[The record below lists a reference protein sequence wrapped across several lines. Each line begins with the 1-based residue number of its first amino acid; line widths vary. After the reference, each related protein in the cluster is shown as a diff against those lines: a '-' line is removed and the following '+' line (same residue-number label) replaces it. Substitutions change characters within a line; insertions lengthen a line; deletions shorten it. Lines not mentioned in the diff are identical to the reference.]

1 MKADLVRADVLR
13 SATAQ
18 RAGLVLAGIG
28 ILAASAWLSV
38 PFYPV
43 PLTMQTLAVL
53 LIGGAMGPVLGV
65 STVAGYL
72 VLGALGA
79 PVFHNG
85 LGGILVIAGPTG
97 GYLVGFLPA
106 VFLMGWAARLRGT
119 ERPGWAARPAGATRP
134 SGRGSGR
141 DSALRRLSVLSAG
154 ALAASA
160 AIYAFGVPWLSF
172 VGGLGLERAL
182 AVGLVPFILGDLL
195 KAAVAVGAV
204 YLGGRALSRRGSLLF

>member
-1 MKADLVRADVLR
+1 MKVDLVRADVVR
-13 SATAQ
+13 STTAQ
-18 RAGLVLAGIG
+18 KAGLVLAGIG

-65 STVAGYL
+65 SAVASYL

-85 LGGILVIAGPTG
+85 LGGMLVVAGPTG
-97 GYLVGFLPA
+97 GYLLGFLPA
-106 VFLMGWAARLRGT
+106 VFLMGWAARLSGT
-119 ERPGWAARPAGATRP
+119 TRPGGTGRPAGRARL

-141 DSALRRLSVLSAG
+141 GSALRRLSILAVG

-160 AIYAFGVPWLSF
+160 AIYALGVPWLSF

>member
-1 MKADLVRADVLR
+1 MKADLARAEVLR

-18 RAGLVLAGIG
+18 KAGLVLAGIG

-53 LIGGAMGPVLGV
+53 LIGGAVGPVLGV
-65 STVAGYL
+65 SAVAGYL
-72 VLGALGA
+72 ALGALGA

-85 LGGILVIAGPTG
+85 LGGMLVLAGPTG

-106 VFLMGWAARLRGT
+106 VFLMGWAARLSGT
-119 ERPGWAARPAGATRP
+119 ARLT
-134 SGRGSGR
+134 GRGSGWG
-141 DSALRRLSVLSAG
+141 SALRRLSILAAG

-160 AIYAFGVPWLSF
+160 AIYALGVPWLSF
-172 VGGLGLERAL
+172 VGGIGLERAL
-182 AVGLVPFILGDLL
+182 AVGLVPFLLGDLL
-195 KAAVAVGAV
+195 KAAVAVGAL
-204 YLGGRALSRRGSLLF
+204 YLGGRALSRRESLLF